1 MDKRNKFRDL
11 IKYRAGALCLIG
23 ILTATF
29 MHTTTFMSQFFYG
42 SLILGGIAA
51 LAIDSGVVAM
61 SIFKDELIR
70 DGELAWMVRIVTSLV
85 LFGSGVANMSE
96 GFESAYGLTLTWA
109 NLMALD
115 PLIWT
120 QWTAGT
126 IVFPILAYV
135 MTDTIGT
142 RNLQELHRQQQESN
156 RRVENS
162 SGIVRYEPTP
172 LNTSDA
178 RALQK
183 ARQLRKLTKSQ
194 RKQMVLDLYK
204 NEPEL
209 SVIEVANRVGVSPQI
224 VRDYYLEMNIG
235 PDAQEKDDLLNKYMS
250 G

>member
-70 DGELAWMVRIVTSLV
+70 DGELAWMVRIVTSMV